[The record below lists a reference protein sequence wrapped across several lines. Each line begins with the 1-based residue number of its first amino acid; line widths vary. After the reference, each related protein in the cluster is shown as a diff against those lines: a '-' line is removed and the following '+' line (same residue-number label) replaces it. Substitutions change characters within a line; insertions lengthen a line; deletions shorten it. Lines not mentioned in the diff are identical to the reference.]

1 MYYDLAWGRIEDR
14 DDSGC
19 VLRQYVWGARYV
31 DNVLEIGINTDPA
44 DDEEGPQTNQCL
56 CEDFYYPV
64 QDANF
69 NVVGL
74 VDSAGTLL
82 ERYEY
87 TPYGER
93 TVYGRSGSDDTIT
106 SAPLYESQRVLDSSL
121 QPQAYSL
128 CDLGHQG
135 LFLDK
140 EFSAYDNRYRVLS
153 PPLARFLQRDPIGY
167 ADGMGLYEY
176 CRGSP
181 VRFLDAGGTYCGD
194 CQPPASQ
201 RDNAYDIRAS
211 GAVVTPGTSTPS
223 DQDWEDAKTGISII
237 KGAAAVRAI
246 ASSAA
251 GTAARGGSAVT
262 GAMKGAASVVA
273 KGGMSS
279 GLTDACYEGVDKIAD
294 TATETG
300 TAAGGVSMYV
310 KVSYKS
316 CDPCTSGWP
325 HTWFTQCYEM
335 RGHETEPYKCTQGTG
350 KGGALGGPFGGIEA
364 YPSKAEALKHEAA
377 CQETARRAVRSG
389 LLR

>member
-1 MYYDLAWGRIEDR
+1 MHPLRLTNPRGTALDRHASAPHGRP
-14 DDSGC
+14 SGAPI
-19 VLRQYVWGARYV
+19 RNPQS
-31 DNVLEIGINTDPA
+31 EIRNR
-44 DDEEGPQTNQCL
+44 L
-56 CEDFYYPV
+56 
-64 QDANF
+64 
-69 NVVGL
+69 
-74 VDSAGTLL
+74 
-82 ERYEY
+82 
-87 TPYGER
+87 
-93 TVYGRSGSDDTIT
+93 
-106 SAPLYESQRVLDSSL
+106 PLYESQRVEVSG

-153 PPLARFLQRDPIGY
+153 PPLGRFLQRDPVGY

-279 GLTDACYEGVDKIAD
+279 GLTDACYEGVDEIAR
-294 TATETG
+294 TAAKTG
-300 TAAGGVSMYV
+300 SVAGGVSMYV

-316 CDPCTSGWP
+316 CDPCKSGWP

-335 RGHETEPYKCTQGTG
+335 RGHETRPYRCKRGASPYGT
-350 KGGALGGPFGGIEA
+350 
-364 YPSKAEALKHEAA
+364 YPNEAEARNHEGA
-377 CQETARRAVRSG
+377 CQEAARREVRSG
-389 LLR
+389 LR